1 MKRVYKIEINTRLS
15 NRKQAVAQK
24 KFLKDEN
31 YIVKCR
37 NRLFEKT
44 KMKITV
50 PDLMSKN
57 LLKFEKKFLV
67 FT

>member
-24 KFLKDEN
+24 KFLKGEN

-37 NRLFEKT
+37 KRLFEKT

-50 PDLMSKN
+50 PDLMSK
-57 LLKFEKKFLV
+57 KFIKI
-67 FT
+67 